1 MTRQVWRPVTG
12 GFVVASILLVLASIY
27 SAPTASAHAILESS
41 SPSDQSVLEGS
52 PARVR
57 LSFSEPVTLVTGA
70 LRVFDAAG
78 TRVDEGLPSHAGS
91 SSQVAV
97 RLKPDLHAGSYVV
110 SWRVISADSH
120 PVHGGFVFSVRT
132 SESVAGIDSL
142 LDQSSQPGYE
152 VARSVLGGI
161 GYLGSFLVVGA
172 AIFAAFVQRGDH
184 SDRRLV
190 GMLAGVTAVTVV
202 AEVLGLAVAAALAT
216 GEGAA
221 SLFSPGVL
229 GEMLGQGTAATIAG
243 VALAAV
249 AGLVAIQ
256 RTGRLRR
263 VGALVSLALLVGA
276 FVASGHTRT
285 TDPAWL
291 MSILDAVHVAAGA
304 IWVGGVAALLW
315 RLRARRRAD
324 RRGDQSGDPAV
335 AADEVARFS
344 RLATAAIIG
353 VGAAGVVM
361 AYVEIRSLRGLTST
375 GYGRLVLAKVA
386 LLVVLA
392 GLGAFNHFRLVPA
405 LRSRPDRPARW
416 RYLHRTLSWE
426 ALALVA
432 VLGVTSV
439 LVAAIPARTQLAAQA
454 VYSQSVP
461 LGTGASAGSANLVID
476 PARTGPTA
484 LHLYLLDEH
493 GRPEDVAKSVVV
505 ELTQSELN
513 IGPID
518 KQLRRAGPGH
528 YLTNGTLFTV
538 AGEWTVTMRVRV
550 DEFSENSA
558 VLKVK
563 IQN

>member
-1 MTRQVWRPVTG
+1 MTG
-12 GFVVASILLVLASIY
+12 GFVVTSILLALVSIY
-27 SAPTASAHAILESS
+27 SAPLAGAHAILESS
-41 SPSDQSVLEGS
+41 SPSDQSVLTGS

-70 LRVFDAAG
+70 LRVFDSAG

-97 RLKPDLHAGSYVV
+97 GLKPDLPAGSYVV
-110 SWRVISADSH
+110 SWRIISADSH
-120 PVHGGFVFSVRT
+120 PIHGGFVFSVRT
-132 SESVAGIDSL
+132 PETVAGIDSL
-142 LDQSSQPGYE
+142 IDQSSQPGYE
-152 VARSVLGGI
+152 VARSVLRGI
-161 GYLGSFLVVGA
+161 GYLGSFIVVGA
-172 AIFAAFVQRGDH
+172 AMFAAFVQRGSK

-190 GMLAGVTAVTVV
+190 GVLAGITAVTVV
-202 AEVLGLAVAAALAT
+202 AEVVSLAVAAALAT
-216 GEGAA
+216 GEGAG

-249 AGLVAIQ
+249 AGLAVV
-256 RTGRLRR
+256 RRSGRFRR
-263 VGALVSLALLVGA
+263 VGALVSLALLAGA

-291 MSILDAVHVAAGA
+291 MSLLDAVHVAAGA
-304 IWVGGVAALLW
+304 IWVGGIATLLW
-315 RLRARRRAD
+315 RLRARRRENPP
-324 RRGDQSGDPAV
+324 GDPAV

-344 RLATAAIIG
+344 RLATIAIIAVG
-353 VGAAGVVM
+353 VAGLVM
-361 AYVEIRSLRGLTST
+361 AYIEIRSLHGLTST

-386 LLVVLA
+386 LLMVLA
-392 GLGAFNHFRLVPA
+392 GLGAFNNFRLVPA

-416 RYLHRTLSWE
+416 RYLHRTLTWE

-439 LVAAIPARTQLAAQA
+439 LVTAIPARTQLASQA
-454 VYSQSVP
+454 VYSESVQ
-461 LGTGASAGSANLVID
+461 LGTGAAAGSANLVID

-493 GRPEDVAKSVVV
+493 GRPADADGSVEV
-505 ELTQSELN
+505 ELTQSELG
-513 IGPID
+513 IGPIHEE
-518 KQLRRAGPGH
+518 LRRAGPGH

-538 AGEWTVTMRVRV
+538 AGEWTVTVRVRV
-550 DEFSENSA
+550 DEFTEKSA
-558 VLKVK
+558 VLQVK
-563 IQN
+563 IQS